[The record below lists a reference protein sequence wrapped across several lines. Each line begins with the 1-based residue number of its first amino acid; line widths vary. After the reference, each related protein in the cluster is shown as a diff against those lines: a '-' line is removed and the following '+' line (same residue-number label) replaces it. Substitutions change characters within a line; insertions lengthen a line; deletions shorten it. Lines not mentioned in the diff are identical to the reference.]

1 MKKHRRTKRSNK
13 GKAPALVD
21 MTPWKCD
28 DPHKDDMIKPL
39 KTKTMKKMNQTLK
52 IGIYLLVF
60 GTGPLLIA
68 AGLDALGIID
78 GGNFLLFGM
87 LAWLSFYPGLIM
99 LVAGI
104 VATGVNKIRKK

>member
-1 MKKHRRTKRSNK
+1 MKERCKKVLNIVSTFWNKLHRWIRLGSQI
-13 GKAPALVD
+13 L
-21 MTPWKCD
+21 
-28 DPHKDDMIKPL
+28 L
-39 KTKTMKKMNQTLK
+39 F
-52 IGIYLLVF
+52 GI
-60 GTGPLLIA
+60 
-68 AGLDALGIID
+68 GLDALGIID